1 MATITNYYNHV
12 LGLIPEAYRLPIA
25 IIILIFLFFAL
36 VNFFKKNLI
45 WIVVFI
51 ILLPAAW
58 PSIKQIYT
66 YIANLV
72 SQIPKT

>member
-1 MATITNYYNHV
+1 MATIINYYNYV
-12 LGLIPEAYRLPIA
+12 LGLIPEIYRLPIA
-25 IIILIFLFFAL
+25 VIILIFLFFAL

-66 YIANLV
+66 YITTLT
-72 SQIPKT
+72 SQIPK